1 MEGQRELAKIRPR
14 TQPVVPIQQGFLF
27 VDATQAKTSRQGRR
41 NARSFV
47 MQKARRENPWS
58 TSKHVAKQKKRP
70 GITSP
75 NSAGTP
81 ESQLHMA
88 TPSPLVAMYET
99 DYFLP
104 SDHNAYSSFKGE
116 LCPECQIFMCRPGQ
130 RLCPRCVLLKPVED
144 PSNSSF
150 DPFRTSSVEIT
161 AGVSELLE
169 HCKCN
174 LVSISAALL
183 HRTSGPKTWH
193 LVRGRHNRPW
203 HTPCFLNATSHIYT
217 LLILG

>member
-1 MEGQRELAKIRPR
+1 MEGQREAAKVRPR
-14 TQPVVPIQQGFLF
+14 AQPVVPIQQGFLF
-27 VDATQAKTSRQGRR
+27 VDAAQAKTSRQGRR

-70 GITSP
+70 GSTSP

-81 ESQLHMA
+81 DSQLHA
-88 TPSPLVAMYET
+88 TTPSPPVAMDET
-99 DYFLP
+99 DYFLS
-104 SDHNAYSSFKGE
+104 SDHGPYSSFRGD

-130 RLCPRCVLLKPVED
+130 RMCPRCLLLKPVED

-161 AGVSELLE
+161 AVVSELLE
-169 HCKCN
+169 HCECD
-174 LVSISAALL
+174 LVPTSRSSLPSTRYRKPGTWDRNAA
-183 HRTSGPKTWH
+183 
-193 LVRGRHNRPW
+193 
-203 HTPCFLNATSHIYT
+203 I
-217 LLILG
+217 ILGERHAFCTPPKVLFIVDVG